1 MDMRLLNLLKLGLA
15 LTGIVLI
22 GFSAVA
28 RADQGA
34 SSLGGPRQAIATAE
48 GRAVSSATASPEV
61 DGLEAEST
69 TTAETPTNPPSGADA
84 PGGGPPEAGPTS
96 GDGEPP
102 SGSQPDVG
110 TAKEAPPGASSP
122 AQAPDLPAAPQAST
136 SGIGEAVREAIL
148 SASASPQGGSSGGAA
163 DTAAAESN
171 ATTQLIWQVQVSE
184 CAAHCSDIKQYQLA
198 EQHNSTRQTLAG
210 APSNPTG
217 QAAQAAAE
225 RAQATTSTTSIQLAC
240 IAYCYGTTTTTGTQI
255 AGAVRQVVEALLAQ
269 LAAGLPGLRPTSAA
283 EQATVEQISYQSQS
297 GAAGTLVQV
306 QSASQDSA
314 TVQSYDESAALT
326 RGLDALLA
334 GAPAAS
340 DEAVNQ
346 TEQGIWQLQIG
357 CLMFC
362 ERTQQYQQ
370 AVQSNTTVQTNRST
384 SPAESTGASM
394 ANTATQLIWQAQIGC
409 LFWCFDAT
417 EQQIATA
424 TNALVVVDEADE
436 TPAPSPAEPISQVG
450 GSGTE
455 PGASAGASPSPS
467 PSPGTGPGSEPPT
480 GLLGASGPSDAAVAN
495 PLSRPGPNSFAAAP
509 PQAAAVAAAAAAGLR
524 STSSTRAALES
535 RVGTRRSH
543 MPSPRGTR
551 SAPVGPVTGV
561 RVALATVHAQSART
575 AARRSR
581 AGDAARLA
589 AAAPRA
595 TLGVG
600 GSAAPSVPAGA
611 LLAAIAL
618 VGLCCLP
625 IAVLF
630 TRRRSRAGHADH

>member
-15 LTGIVLI
+15 LTGVMLI
-22 GFSAVA
+22 GFPAVA

-48 GRAVSSATASPEV
+48 GRAVSPATASPEA
-61 DGLEAEST
+61 DGLDVESIP
-69 TTAETPTNPPSGADA
+69 AAATPTDPPSGADA
-84 PGGGPPEAGPTS
+84 PSGGPPEARPTS

-102 SGSQPDVG
+102 SGPPPDGG
-110 TAKEAPPGASSP
+110 TAKQDPPGASSP
-122 AQAPDLPAAPQAST
+122 AQAPDLPAAPQASA
-136 SGIGEAVREAIL
+136 SDISEAVREAIL
-148 SASASPQGGSSGGAA
+148 SASASPQGGSGGGRA
-163 DTAAAESN
+163 DTPAAESN

-184 CAAHCSDIKQYQLA
+184 CAAHCSDTKQYQLA
-198 EQHNSTRQTLAG
+198 EQHNTTRQTLAG
-210 APSNPTG
+210 APGDPTA
-217 QAAQAAAE
+217 QAAQATAE
-225 RAQATTSTTSIQLAC
+225 RAQPTTSTTSIQLAC
-240 IAYCYGTTTTTGTQI
+240 IAYCYGTTTTTPTQI
-255 AGAVRQVVEALLAQ
+255 AGAVRQVLEALLDQ
-269 LAAGLPGLRPTSAA
+269 LAAGLPGLRPTPAA

-297 GAAGTLVQV
+297 GPAGTLVQA
-306 QSASQDSA
+306 QSASQDST

-334 GAPAAS
+334 SAPAAS

-370 AVQSNTTVQTNRST
+370 AAQSNTTVQTNRST

-394 ANTATQLIWQAQIGC
+394 ANAATQLIWQAQIGC

-424 TNALVVVDEADE
+424 TNALVVVDADE
-436 TPAPSPAEPISQVG
+436 PPAPSSAEPISPAG
-450 GSGTE
+450 GKGTE
-455 PGASAGASPSPS
+455 PAASPGGS
-467 PSPGTGPGSEPPT
+467 PSPGTAAGPQSPT
-480 GLLGASGPSDAAVAN
+480 GLEGDSEASNAVPANRPLQPRPS
-495 PLSRPGPNSFAAAP
+495 SGAAAP
-509 PQAAAVAAAAAAGLR
+509 PQAAAVAAAAAARLP
-524 STSSTRAALES
+524 SATSTRVALKS
-535 RVGTRRSH
+535 RVDMRRSQ
-543 MPSPRGTR
+543 MAPSPGSL
-551 SAPVGPVTGV
+551 SAPVEPATRV
-561 RVALATVHAQSART
+561 RVALATVRAQRAGT
-575 AARRSR
+575 APRLSR
-581 AGDAARLA
+581 AGDAARSA
-589 AAAPRA
+589 AAAPGT

>member
-1 MDMRLLNLLKLGLA
+1 MDMRLLNLLKLGVA

-48 GRAVSSATASPEV
+48 GRAVSPATTSPEV
-61 DGLEAEST
+61 DGLDAEST
-69 TTAETPTNPPSGADA
+69 TAAETPTNPPSGADV

-110 TAKEAPPGASSP
+110 TAKEAPPDASSP
-122 AQAPDLPAAPQAST
+122 SQAPDLPVAPRAST

-148 SASASPQGGSSGGAA
+148 SASASPQAGSGSGAA
-163 DTAAAESN
+163 DAAAAESN
-171 ATTQLIWQVQVSE
+171 ATTQLIWQVQVSQ
-184 CAAHCSDIKQYQLA
+184 CAAHCSDIKQYQFA
-198 EQHNSTRQTLAG
+198 EQHNTTSQTLAG
-210 APSNPTG
+210 PSGALTG
-217 QAAQAAAE
+217 QTLQATDE

-255 AGAVRQVVEALLAQ
+255 VGAVRQVLEALLDQ
-269 LAAGLPGLRPTSAA
+269 LAAGLPGLRPTPAA
-283 EQATVEQISYQSQS
+283 QQATVEQISYQSQS
-297 GAAGTLVQV
+297 GSAGTLVQA
-306 QSASQDSA
+306 QSASQDS
-314 TVQSYDESAALT
+314 TTFQSYDESAALT

-334 GAPAAS
+334 SAPAAS

-357 CLMFC
+357 CLIFC

-394 ANTATQLIWQAQIGC
+394 TNSATQLIWQAQVGC

-417 EQQIATA
+417 EQQIAAA
-424 TNALVVVDEADE
+424 TNALVVVDADE
-436 TPAPSPAEPISQVG
+436 TPAPSSAETISPAG
-450 GSGTE
+450 GKGTE
-455 PGASAGASPSPS
+455 PAASPGGSPS
-467 PSPGTGPGSEPPT
+467 RGTAAGPEPPT
-480 GLLGASGPSDAAVAN
+480 GPDGGSEASNAMPASPLLQPRPSSGADA
-495 PLSRPGPNSFAAAP
+495 PR
-509 PQAAAVAAAAAAGLR
+509 QAAAAAAAAAARLR
-524 STSSTRAALES
+524 SATSTRAALKS

-543 MPSPRGTR
+543 MAPPGTL
-551 SAPVGPVTGV
+551 SATVEPATGV
-561 RVALATVHAQSART
+561 RVALATVHTQT
-575 AARRSR
+575 AGTAPRLSR
-581 AGDAARLA
+581 AGDAARI
-589 AAAPRA
+589 AAPA
-595 TLGVG
+595 PGTTLGVG

-625 IAVLF
+625 IALLF